1 MKITPTDLDGVL
13 IVEPDVYA
21 DPRGY
26 FMETY
31 HRERYQQAGIGLHF
45 VQDNLSFSVKGT
57 VRGLHYQMRHPQAK
71 LVQVVRGEIFD
82 VAVDIRPGSPSF
94 RRWAGIYLSG
104 ENKRQVL
111 IPGGY
116 AHGFCV
122 RSDEAVVW
130 YKCSD
135 FYRPDDEGGIN
146 WNDPDLKID
155 WPVTRPIVSEK
166 DRGFPF
172 LRDLAPGR
180 LPVSEG

>member
-1 MKITPTDLDGVL
+1 MKITPTDLEGVL
-13 IVEPDVYA
+13 IVEPDVHA
-21 DPRGY
+21 DRRGF

-31 HRERYQQAGIGLHF
+31 HLERYRQQGIQPHF
-45 VQDNLSFSVKGT
+45 VQDNLSFSVRDT
-57 VRGLHYQMRHPQAK
+57 LRGLHYQIRRPQAK

-94 RRWAGIYLSG
+94 GRWAGVWLSDG
-104 ENKRQVL
+104 NRRQIL

-135 FYRPDDEGGIN
+135 FYRPGDEGGLN
-146 WNDPDLKID
+146 WSDPDLKID
-155 WPVTRPIVSEK
+155 WPVTRPIISEK
-166 DRGFPF
+166 DSRLPF
-172 LRDLAPGR
+172 LRDLSPAQ
-180 LPVSEG
+180 LPASEG